1 MLRVKGRRSAPAG
14 KGGAA
19 SNIPDPKAR
28 IALLVSE
35 DHALAHDLSRA
46 LRAGGF
52 HVEST
57 RTAGNALNRL
67 RKARADLLVLDAK
80 FLRESDYSEIARA
93 VPLRRVA
100 REQERIHIG
109 KLTLDPAGRVAHV
122 NRRQVQLTSTECSL
136 LLELIRHRGNTV
148 TRDEL
153 LDSLGD
159 HGRVFD
165 RTIDRH
171 ICNLRSKL
179 EPTPKA
185 SSMIVTVHGIG
196 YRLNLRT

>member
-1 MLRVKGRRSAPAG
+1 MKGKRSAPGSRGTGA
-14 KGGAA
+14 GGA
-19 SNIPDPKAR
+19 DPKAR
-28 IALLVSE
+28 AALLVSD
-35 DHALAHDLSRA
+35 DHALANDLGRA
-46 LRAGGF
+46 LHGSGF
-52 HVEST
+52 RIENI

-67 RKARADLLVLDAK
+67 RKSRADLLILDARS
-80 FLRESDYSEIARA
+80 LREDDYSE
-93 VPLRRVA
+93 VA
-100 REQERIHIG
+100 RSFTPRRRSADQERITVG
-109 KLTLDPAGRVAHV
+109 KLMLDQASRVAHI

-136 LLELIRHRGNTV
+136 LLELIRHHGQTV

-171 ICNLRSKL
+171 ICNLRRKL

-185 SSMIVTVHGIG
+185 SSLIVTVHGIG
-196 YRLNLRT
+196 YRLNLRA

>member
-1 MLRVKGRRSAPAG
+1 MLRVKGRRSTPAL
-14 KGGAA
+14 
-19 SNIPDPKAR
+19 DPKAR
-28 IALLVSE
+28 VALLVSE
-35 DHALAHDLSRA
+35 DHALARDLSRA
-46 LRAGGF
+46 LHAGGF
-52 HVEST
+52 RVEST

-67 RKARADLLVLDAK
+67 RKARADLLVLDAR
-80 FLRESDYSEIARA
+80 FLREGDYSEIARA

-100 REQERIHIG
+100 REQERIHVG
-109 KLTLDPAGRVAHV
+109 KLTLDPASRVAHV
-122 NRRQVQLTSTECSL
+122 SRRQVQLTSTECSL
-136 LLELIRHRGNTV
+136 LLELIRHRSSTV

-171 ICNLRSKL
+171 ICNLRRKL

-185 SSMIVTVHGIG
+185 SSIIVTVHGIG